1 MFHVI
6 LGICI
11 CTEVLIF
18 GKDFLL
24 RVLQMPTRNHSI
36 GVRLIILQGSY
47 ALVKTTEV
55 ALKLA
60 P

>member
-6 LGICI
+6 LEICI

-24 RVLQMPTRNHSI
+24 RVLQMPIRNHSI
-36 GVRLIILQGSY
+36 GVRLIILQGIY
-47 ALVKTTEV
+47 ALVKTTE
-55 ALKLA
+55 AAIKLA